1 MPKPVEQKSFWK
13 QRIQEA
19 AKEHFSVY
27 ITSEHDW
34 QHLNEV
40 HKNLLKMCTGKV
52 LDAGCG
58 YGRSS
63 ELFEADRY
71 TGVDFS
77 PDFIAMARDKYP
89 NKVFVQASLDKLPFE
104 DGAFDWAF
112 CVSIKR
118 MIQDNC
124 GDDRWQEMQT
134 EIKRVAKKLLI
145 LEYTDPHVHEIV

>member
-1 MPKPVEQKSFWK
+1 MPKPVENKAFWTK
-13 QRIQEA
+13 RIKEA

-27 ITSEHDW
+27 ITSENDW
-34 QHLNEV
+34 QHLNKV
-40 HKNLLKMCTGKV
+40 HADLLKMCTGKV

-63 ELFEADRY
+63 ELFGAEQY

-77 PDFIAMARDKYP
+77 PDFIRIAQNKYP
-89 NKVFVQASLDKLPFE
+89 DKTFVEASLDKLPFADE
-104 DGAFDWAF
+104 TFDWAF

-124 GDDRWQEMQT
+124 GDERWMTMQK
-134 EIKRVAKKLLI
+134 EIRRVAKKLLI
-145 LEYTDPHVHEIV
+145 LEYTDPHIHEIV